1 MRKWEGGKKR
11 EHTRSLRF
19 RDGGDEGHEAGAAE
33 ELSDED
39 SSVTLS
45 FGGVNPL
52 QTRAK
57 NTGFAAAL
65 TKNTATVATHGC
77 EMEMGCGM
85 EKKEAIE
92 KNGRWEQSG
101 EEGKRGIYKRGRGEI
116 NCG

>member
-1 MRKWEGGKKR
+1 MPVASPEKTNGAVDGIDGASAGFEQQRLKQR
-11 EHTRSLRF
+11 RSLRF

-85 EKKEAIE
+85 EKKEE
-92 KNGRWEQSG
+92 MR
-101 EEGKRGIYKRGRGEI
+101 
-116 NCG
+116 